1 MHIRSIITKSFYF
14 SQERDRMN
22 RMLLQILLICALAGI
37 HCGDFDY
44 DYKSNYH
51 FP

>member
-22 RMLLQILLICALAGI
+22 RMLLQILLILQI